1 VPGGAGDGV
10 VIEVDVELVF
20 GEQPARGGGLLG
32 LAPGLDPGLLQMLL
46 ERPGAISVVAV
57 DARGVLTRIAEI
69 ISPPNELSS
78 FGPCNLISRTGTAP
92 QANLPTMSTSLPTP
106 HERSG
111 RLGWLQGQ
119 TLLSAS
125 GAGMANWFD
134 P

>member
-69 ISPPNELSS
+69 ISLSGPVLRRVGLGAQQVGDEV
-78 FGPCNLISRTGTAP
+78 FGDAGI
-92 QANLPTMSTSLPTP
+92 TSVA
-106 HERSG
+106 RSHRG
-111 RLGWLQGQ
+111 GGDDLRVGVDAEVAL
-119 TLLSAS
+119 
-125 GAGMANWFD
+125 
-134 P
+134 